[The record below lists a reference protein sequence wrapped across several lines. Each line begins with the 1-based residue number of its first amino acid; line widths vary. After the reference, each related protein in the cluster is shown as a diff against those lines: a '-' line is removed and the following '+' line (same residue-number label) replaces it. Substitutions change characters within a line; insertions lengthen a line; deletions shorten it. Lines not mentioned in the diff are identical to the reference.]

1 MQSLKSLVPLSV
13 KVKAHG
19 LKRNLFSFAQDVS
32 FWPDRFTHKL
42 RGTPLPSGYLIH
54 LIAQHRRPDIFLRTG
69 EISVQQIREM
79 TKRAGVELE
88 SFSAILD
95 FGCGVGRVVRQ
106 WKTLRGPEVY
116 GTDYNPVLI
125 EWCKK
130 HLTFAHF
137 DVNSLAAKLNYED
150 EKFDFI
156 YALSVFTHLPEELS
170 DAWLKELA
178 RVIKPG
184 GYLYLTTHGAYYFP
198 ERTPAE
204 QARLARGEVV
214 VVATEKAGS
223 NACATFH
230 PEAYVHK
237 HFTGQFEIVDHRAGK
252 AGMATEQDAWLL
264 RKRASGAS
272 SSSSQ

>member
-1 MQSLKSLVPLSV
+1 MQRLKALVPLTL
-13 KVKAHG
+13 KIKAHG
-19 LKRNLFSFAQDVS
+19 LKRNVFTVAKDIS
-32 FWPDRFTHKL
+32 FWPDRLSHRL
-42 RGTPLPSGYLIH
+42 RGTPIPSGYLIY
-54 LIAQHRRPDIFLRTG
+54 LIAQHRSPDIFLRTG
-69 EISVQQIREM
+69 EISAQQIRDM

-88 SFSAILD
+88 SFNAILD
-95 FGCGVGRVVRQ
+95 FGCGVGRVIRQ

-125 EWCKK
+125 NWCQK

-137 DVNSLAAKLNYED
+137 EVNSLAAKLNYED

-156 YALSVFTHLPEELS
+156 YALSVFTHLPEDLS
-170 DAWLKELA
+170 DAWLKELG

-184 GYLYLTTHGAYYFP
+184 GYLYLTTHGAHYFP

-204 QARLARGEVV
+204 QAKLARGELV

-230 PEAYVHK
+230 PEAYVRK
-237 HFTGQFEIVDHRAGK
+237 HFTGQFEIVAHRAGK

-264 RKRASGAS
+264 RKA
-272 SSSSQ
+272 